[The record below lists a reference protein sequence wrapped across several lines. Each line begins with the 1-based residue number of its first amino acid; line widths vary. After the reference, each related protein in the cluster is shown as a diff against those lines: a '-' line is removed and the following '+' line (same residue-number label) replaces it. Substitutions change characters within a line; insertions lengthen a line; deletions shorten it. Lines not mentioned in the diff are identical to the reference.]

1 MLRVVVFV
9 CGAVVMILELA
20 ASRIIAPYLGTS
32 IVVWTG
38 LIGIILG
45 SLSLGY
51 WWGGKIADKNAN
63 YKRLG
68 IILAISAVLTALIS
82 YFKPVLSLIQ
92 NIDSLEFGAILS
104 TLILFAPATVV
115 LGMVTPYAVRLA
127 IRSIDDSGKTVGNLY
142 AISTLGSI
150 IGTFLGG
157 FFLISIF
164 GNARII
170 SILSITLALCSLFI
184 FLIEN
189 TNHKRTYLLFLIF
202 LAPLLF
208 PAPGLLLHSG
218 DILVTD
224 VDTRYNRMW
233 VIDRIDK
240 ETKRPA
246 RYITNTTEV
255 TQSGMFIDNPTEL
268 LFKYAKFFDYAEYF
282 RPNFNS
288 SLMIGAGA
296 YSYPKHYLDKF
307 SDATMDVVEIDPI
320 MTDIARRYFALKDSP
335 KLNIFHEDGRT
346 FLNKNTKKYDLVFM
360 DAFLSYWAIPYQL
373 TTEEAVQRIYSGLN
387 DDGVAFVNMISGIEG
402 PAGSFFRAEYA
413 TYAKI
418 FPQLYVFKVNQSVAP
433 DKIQNLVLVA
443 TKYKNKPAFL
453 KTKDSNDI
461 LSNLWIKKIV
471 TDISP
476 LNDDF
481 APVEY
486 LNSRAFF

>member
-1 MLRVVVFV
+1 MNKNITAEIMLRVVVFV

-170 SILSITLALCSLFI
+170 SILSITLALCSLFF

-189 TNHKRTYLLFLIF
+189 TNHTRT
-202 LAPLLF
+202 
-208 PAPGLLLHSG
+208 
-218 DILVTD
+218 
-224 VDTRYNRMW
+224 
-233 VIDRIDK
+233 
-240 ETKRPA
+240 
-246 RYITNTTEV
+246 
-255 TQSGMFIDNPTEL
+255 
-268 LFKYAKFFDYAEYF
+268 
-282 RPNFNS
+282 
-288 SLMIGAGA
+288 
-296 YSYPKHYLDKF
+296 
-307 SDATMDVVEIDPI
+307 
-320 MTDIARRYFALKDSP
+320 
-335 KLNIFHEDGRT
+335 
-346 FLNKNTKKYDLVFM
+346 
-360 DAFLSYWAIPYQL
+360 
-373 TTEEAVQRIYSGLN
+373 
-387 DDGVAFVNMISGIEG
+387 
-402 PAGSFFRAEYA
+402 
-413 TYAKI
+413 
-418 FPQLYVFKVNQSVAP
+418 
-433 DKIQNLVLVA
+433 
-443 TKYKNKPAFL
+443 
-453 KTKDSNDI
+453 
-461 LSNLWIKKIV
+461 
-471 TDISP
+471 
-476 LNDDF
+476 
-481 APVEY
+481 
-486 LNSRAFF
+486 